1 MNGLRLALV
10 AGLFFMIQCKRAS
23 TQSATMD
30 AASSQET
37 APCTEVVD
45 AQLQEVQL

>member
-10 AGLFFMIQCKRAS
+10 AWLVFMIQCKRAD

-30 AASSQET
+30 AASGQQT